1 MALQDLTPQ
10 LRTRLSKVE
19 RVVGWFVIVAA
30 LLLVTGF
37 VYYVYQTAKRKG
49 WFLTQAPY
57 YTFVQSA
64 AGLKVGDPV
73 KLMGFDVGEITEIE
87 AQPPDDPLFNV
98 FIAFRIKSPYYGYL
112 WVDSKT
118 RIASSD
124 LLGNRYLEVTKGLDG
139 HPTYREETRKVFNLW
154 EKKILTGIWDIPGQ
168 YRPISKKSKGYWLQ
182 ADESP
187 ALSDRIDA
195 LVKKIEAA
203 LPNILNLTNQL
214 KDVLTN
220 STELTANL
228 NHLVSE
234 TRPVM
239 TNLAVI
245 TAQISDPHGSLGE
258 WLIPTNLQVQ
268 LQQTLASANTTLTN
282 TDASLTSLA
291 ENLDKSLINL
301 ANLTSNLNAQV
312 QVNTNILSELSTA
325 IVHTDD
331 LVQGLKRH
339 WLLRSA
345 FRSSTNRPPLRP
357 IAPKTGKVP

>member
-37 VYYVYQTAKRKG
+37 VYYVYQTGKRKG
-49 WFLTQAPY
+49 WFLTKATY
-57 YTFVQSA
+57 HTFVHNAS
-64 AGLKVGDPV
+64 GLKVHDPV
-73 KLMGFDVGEITEIE
+73 KLMGFDVGEITVIE
-87 AQPPDDPLFNV
+87 AQPATDPLFDV
-98 FIAFRIKSPYYGYL
+98 YIEFHIKSPYYGYL
-112 WVDSKT
+112 WVDSKA

-124 LLGNRYLEVTKGLDG
+124 LLGNRYLEVTKGKDG
-139 HPTYREETRKVFNLW
+139 HPTYREETRTIFKLW
-154 EKKILTGIWDIPGQ
+154 KKNVLTGVWDTPGQ
-168 YRPISKKSKGYWLQ
+168 YYPISERPKGFWLL

-187 ALSDRIDA
+187 ALSERLDVLA
-195 LVKKIEAA
+195 KKIEAA

-214 KDVLTN
+214 NSVLTN
-220 STELTANL
+220 RTELTANL
-228 NHLVSE
+228 DHLISE

-245 TAQISDPHGSLGE
+245 TAQIRDPHGSLGE
-258 WLIPTNLQVQ
+258 WLIPTNLQQQ

-357 IAPKTGKVP
+357 TEPKSGKTP

>member
-10 LRTRLSKVE
+10 LRTRLSQVE

-49 WFLTQAPY
+49 WFLTKAPY
-57 YTFVQSA
+57 YTFVHTA
-64 AGLKVGDPV
+64 VGMKVGDPV
-73 KLMGFDVGEITEIE
+73 KLMGFDAGEITKIE
-87 AQPPDDPLFNV
+87 AQPADDPDYDV
-98 FIAFRIKSPYYGYL
+98 YIEFRIKSPYYGYL
-112 WVDSKT
+112 WVDSKA

-124 LLGNRYLEVTKGLDG
+124 LLGNRYLEVTKGKDG
-139 HPTYREETRKVFNLW
+139 NPTYREETRKIFKLW
-154 EKKILTGIWDIPGQ
+154 KKNILTGIWDTGQ
-168 YRPISKKSKGYWLQ
+168 YRPISEKTKGFWLL

-187 ALSDRIDA
+187 ALNERLDS
-195 LVKKIEAA
+195 LVKKIEIA
-203 LPNILNLTNQL
+203 LPNILGLTNQL
-214 KDVLTN
+214 SSVLTN

-228 NHLVSE
+228 DHLISE

-245 TAQISDPHGSLGE
+245 TAQIRDPHGSLGE
-258 WLIPTNLQVQ
+258 WLFPTNLQQQ

-291 ENLDKSLINL
+291 EKLDQSLINL

-312 QVNTNILSELSTA
+312 QVNTNILTEISTA

-345 FRSSTNRPPLRP
+345 FRSSTNRPPLP
-357 IAPKTGKVP
+357 PQYPPKSGATP

>member
-10 LRTRLSKVE
+10 LRTRLSQVE

-49 WFLTQAPY
+49 WFLTKAPY
-57 YTFVQSA
+57 YTFVHTA
-64 AGLKVGDPV
+64 AGMKVGDPV

-87 AQPPDDPLFNV
+87 AQPPDDPLFDV
-98 FIAFRIKSPYYGYL
+98 YIGFRIKSPYYGYL
-112 WVDSKT
+112 WVDSMA

-124 LLGNRYLEVTKGLDG
+124 LLGNRYLEVTKGVDG
-139 HPTYREETRKVFNLW
+139 HPTYREEARTIFKLW
-154 EKKILTGIWDIPGQ
+154 KKNVLTGIWDTGQ
-168 YRPISKKSKGYWLQ
+168 YRPVSEKPKGFWLL

-187 ALSDRIDA
+187 ALSDRLDS
-195 LVKKIEAA
+195 LVKKVEAA
-203 LPNILNLTNQL
+203 LPNILSLTNQISG
-214 KDVLTN
+214 VLTN
-220 STELTANL
+220 GAEVTANL
-228 NHLVSE
+228 NHLISE

-245 TAQISDPHGSLGE
+245 TAQIRDPHGSLGE
-258 WLIPTNLQVQ
+258 WLIPTNLLQQ

-282 TDASLTSLA
+282 TDATLTSLA

-325 IVHTDD
+325 IVHTDE
-331 LVQGLKRH
+331 LVQGLRRH

-345 FRSSTNRPPLRP
+345 FRSSTNRPPLHPIEPKSGTRP
-357 IAPKTGKVP
+357 

>member
-10 LRTRLSKVE
+10 LRTRLSQVE

-37 VYYVYQTAKRKG
+37 VYYVYQTGKRKG
-49 WFLTQAPY
+49 WFLTKATY
-57 YTFVQSA
+57 HTFVHNAS
-64 AGLKVGDPV
+64 GLKVHDPV
-73 KLMGFDVGEITEIE
+73 KLMGFDAGEITVIE
-87 AQPPDDPLFNV
+87 AQPATDPLFDV
-98 FIAFRIKSPYYGYL
+98 YIEFRIKSPYYGYL
-112 WVDSKT
+112 WVDSKA
-118 RIASSD
+118 RIATSD
-124 LLGNRYLEVTKGLDG
+124 LLGNRYLEVTKGVDG
-139 HPTYREETRKVFNLW
+139 HPTYREETRKILRLW
-154 EKKILTGIWDIPGQ
+154 NEKVITDIWDTGM
-168 YRPISKKSKGYWLQ
+168 YRPLGEKTKKGFWLLAQ
-182 ADESP
+182 ESP
-187 ALSDRIDA
+187 ALNERLDSLIARVESA
-195 LVKKIEAA
+195 V
-203 LPNILNLTNQL
+203 PNILSLTNQL
-214 KDVLTN
+214 NGLLVNGADVT
-220 STELTANL
+220 TNL
-228 NHLVSE
+228 NQLISE

-245 TAQISDPHGSLGE
+245 TAQIRDPHGSLGE
-258 WLIPTNLQVQ
+258 WLIPTNLQQQ

-291 ENLDKSLINL
+291 EKLDQSLINL

-325 IVHTDD
+325 ILHTDD

-357 IAPKTGKVP
+357 TETKSGQKP